1 MAEKKK
7 SGGWGLFLLFW
18 TMLLLLLGF
27 LACVFF
33 YKYAAV
39 YEQTRPEK
47 AMDRILETMSEE
59 ELHKALA
66 DSVTDVSEYEDAR
79 TLFENFF
86 AQSVRGKK
94 LSYRRDMSRSDS
106 DQTVFFLYAGA
117 ARLGEFRLVPDE
129 NSPNYGFGRTD
140 WRLDAITAAP
150 VTNNLA
156 AITVQ
161 IDAPDGVDVRI
172 NGAPLHEEQIIDP
185 AVDLTELTPLEA
197 RMGARIRMVRYE
209 ISPLYGDIIVTDG
222 EGNEVAPLSAVE
234 NGLVRYVV
242 KPTETY
248 SFKIEAPEGV
258 VVTVSGAELGE
269 EEIASRESNM
279 FRGLDSWL
287 PDGGYETILYAADG
301 LFTVPGIHASYEGVE
316 LSPVVGEDGKVYFFY
331 PDSED
336 VTELMR
342 SAAEGFFDAYMSYAN
357 YKYNGAALNDLLD
370 RILPGTEL
378 DSYARNS
385 YDAMIWASATEVSY
399 DELRYENFHRVG
411 SNCFTCTILYKADF
425 TATSW
430 YEQYSYA
437 MRDGY
442 KMVFIHDGSTWRAAS
457 MSAFD

>member
-209 ISPLYGDIIVTDG
+209 IDQPPLRRYHRDRRQRQRGRAAQRGG
-222 EGNEVAPLSAVE
+222 ERPCALC
-234 NGLVRYVV
+234 RQ
-242 KPTETY
+242 
-248 SFKIEAPEGV
+248 
-258 VVTVSGAELGE
+258 
-269 EEIASRESNM
+269 
-279 FRGLDSWL
+279 
-287 PDGGYETILYAADG
+287 ADG
-301 LFTVPGIHASYEGVE
+301 DLF
-316 LSPVVGEDGKVYFFY
+316 F
-331 PDSED
+331 
-336 VTELMR
+336 
-342 SAAEGFFDAYMSYAN
+342 
-357 YKYNGAALNDLLD
+357 
-370 RILPGTEL
+370 
-378 DSYARNS
+378 
-385 YDAMIWASATEVSY
+385 
-399 DELRYENFHRVG
+399 
-411 SNCFTCTILYKADF
+411 
-425 TATSW
+425 
-430 YEQYSYA
+430 
-437 MRDGY
+437 
-442 KMVFIHDGSTWRAAS
+442 
-457 MSAFD
+457 

>member
-86 AQSVRGKK
+86 AQSVRGKE

-172 NGAPLHEEQIIDP
+172 NGADHRPRGRPH
-185 AVDLTELTPLEA
+185 
-197 RMGARIRMVRYE
+197 GAH
-209 ISPLYGDIIVTDG
+209 
-222 EGNEVAPLSAVE
+222 
-234 NGLVRYVV
+234 
-242 KPTETY
+242 
-248 SFKIEAPEGV
+248 
-258 VVTVSGAELGE
+258 
-269 EEIASRESNM
+269 
-279 FRGLDSWL
+279 
-287 PDGGYETILYAADG
+287 AA
-301 LFTVPGIHASYEGVE
+301 
-316 LSPVVGEDGKVYFFY
+316 
-331 PDSED
+331 
-336 VTELMR
+336 
-342 SAAEGFFDAYMSYAN
+342 
-357 YKYNGAALNDLLD
+357 
-370 RILPGTEL
+370 
-378 DSYARNS
+378 
-385 YDAMIWASATEVSY
+385 
-399 DELRYENFHRVG
+399 
-411 SNCFTCTILYKADF
+411 
-425 TATSW
+425 
-430 YEQYSYA
+430 
-437 MRDGY
+437 
-442 KMVFIHDGSTWRAAS
+442 
-457 MSAFD
+457 